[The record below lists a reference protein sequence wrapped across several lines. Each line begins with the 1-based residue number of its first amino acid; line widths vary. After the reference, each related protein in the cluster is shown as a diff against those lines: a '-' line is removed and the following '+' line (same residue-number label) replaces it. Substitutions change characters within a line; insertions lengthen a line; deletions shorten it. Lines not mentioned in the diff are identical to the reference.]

1 MRGHSVESYYLTADL
16 LVTGIIVA
24 AFFGS
29 IATVWAWSQSG
40 VVWPWSKQRP
50 RMSSDDLARLTQA
63 VEQLHDRLEDMQD
76 ELGSMHD
83 RLEFTERLLERP
95 QDDAGSGGSG
105 HLPPGP

>member
-1 MRGHSVESYYLTADL
+1 MDSYYQTADL

-29 IATVWAWSQSG
+29 IATAWAWAQGG
-40 VVWPWSKQRP
+40 VAWPWSKSTPRP
-50 RMSSDDLARLTQA
+50 DSNDLARLTET
-63 VEQLHDRLEDMQD
+63 VERLADRLEDMQE

-95 QDDAGSGGSG
+95 RDDAAGESER
-105 HLPPGP
+105 PPAL